1 VRQQGTRFGFLG
13 LNTADT
19 PAGARA
25 FVKRNGWKWPS
36 ISDPKRRLARR
47 FGIDYQPAVI
57 LVDARGRV
65 VAGFEGY
72 GTPARWNALKSRLRT
87 P

>member
-25 FVKRNGWKWPS
+25 FVKRYGWKWPS